1 VGSTADSRDITCQ
14 ATVATEDDGV
24 VEHRGTQTH
33 VLHAPFAS
41 GSSGETLIAA
51 TKAVAVLL
59 DSALA
64 ATATTDSADRS
75 LTKSDVADVLVF
87 GPWDGCGDGASGVGG
102 LVSATA
108 LDALRA
114 TVEAAV
120 DVFFGS
126 GVGGGAAGNNQN
138 RNDCGSTII
147 RRSRGDGHRRA
158 ESGEKKIITDASFP
172 AAAVASGAAEHAQV
186 ISDSASQ
193 ERLDLLHQLAH
204 YPLSLRSALSNAKS
218 DLPASEYPLT
228 AADVAVVETA
238 ISGMHQWLS
247 EHTDVLFEPGTAV
260 GVPEARQGGMLHR
273 GYKLRRRLPT
283 LQEIHTQISAANAAV
298 GPAMDKVTQA
308 FQKRAKA
315 AAAAAAAE
323 AIEAID

>member
-1 VGSTADSRDITCQ
+1 VGTSSDSYDISCQ
-14 ATVATEDDGV
+14 VTLATEDDGV
-24 VEHRGTQTH
+24 VEIRGTQTH

-64 ATATTDSADRS
+64 ATATTDSADRP
-75 LTKSDVADVLVF
+75 LTKSDVTDVIVF
-87 GPWDGCGDGASGVGG
+87 GPWEGSCDDGASVVGG

-114 TVEAAV
+114 TVEGAV

-126 GVGGGAAGNNQN
+126 GVGGGASRNNRN
-138 RNDCGSTII
+138 RNDCESII
-147 RRSRGDGHRRA
+147 RRTRGDGHRHA
-158 ESGEKKIITDASFP
+158 ESGEKEKSTDASFS
-172 AAAVASGAAEHAQV
+172 AAAVAWGAAEHAHV
-186 ISDSASQ
+186 ITDNAGR

-218 DLPASEYPLT
+218 DLPTSEYPLT
-228 AADVAVVETA
+228 TADVAVVETA

-273 GYKLRRRLPT
+273 DYKLRRRLPT